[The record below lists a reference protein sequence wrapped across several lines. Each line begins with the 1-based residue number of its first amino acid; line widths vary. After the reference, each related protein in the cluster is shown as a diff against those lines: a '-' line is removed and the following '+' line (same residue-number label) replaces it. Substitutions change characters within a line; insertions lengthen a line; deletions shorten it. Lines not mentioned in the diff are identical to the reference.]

1 VANPILTKSYIAG
14 AICYPGTAVKFSA
27 SGTVVPATAGADS
40 VIGITVPQLTA
51 QVGDRVDV
59 VLIGIADAVAGASV
73 TRGDFVASDA
83 TSRMI
88 TVSGS
93 VRTVGVA
100 LESAVVGDVFP
111 VLLS

>member
-1 VANPILTKSYIAG
+1 MANPILRKSYIAG
-14 AICYPGTAVKFSA
+14 AVILPNTAVKFSA

-59 VLIGIADAVAGASV
+59 VLIGIADAAAGAAV
-73 TRGDFVASDA
+73 TRGDLVASDA

-93 VRTVGVA
+93 VRTVGIA
-100 LESAVVGDVFP
+100 LESAVAGDIFP